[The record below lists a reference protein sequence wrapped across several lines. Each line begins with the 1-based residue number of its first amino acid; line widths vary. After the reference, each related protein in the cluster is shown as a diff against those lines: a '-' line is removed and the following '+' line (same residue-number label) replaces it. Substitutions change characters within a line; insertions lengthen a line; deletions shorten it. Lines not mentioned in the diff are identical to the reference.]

1 MKYILNRLY
10 SSFARLYNQIRYR
23 VYYVYPY
30 LPYRILYMITLEQ
43 YKKFEEELAAHLK
56 PKDDISPHM
65 MGYWLGVQN
74 TLAMMRTKLVTGI

>member
-1 MKYILNRLY
+1 
-10 SSFARLYNQIRYR
+10 
-23 VYYVYPY
+23 
-30 LPYRILYMITLEQ
+30 MITLEQ